1 MDHFSSLSDNFD
13 WMSDVANFT
22 PWYQSSPDT
31 YRAPWEGQMDAGYFC
46 ISVTLLIVLE
56 YRSYVETVRSFEAL
70 PLSFVL
76 AGQTV
81 FRPELIFPTTLFSA
95 LLISCEL

>member
-1 MDHFSSLSDNFD
+1 MDHFSLSDNFD
-13 WMSDVANFT
+13 WMSDVTDFT
-22 PWYQSSPDT
+22 LLVYQSSPDT